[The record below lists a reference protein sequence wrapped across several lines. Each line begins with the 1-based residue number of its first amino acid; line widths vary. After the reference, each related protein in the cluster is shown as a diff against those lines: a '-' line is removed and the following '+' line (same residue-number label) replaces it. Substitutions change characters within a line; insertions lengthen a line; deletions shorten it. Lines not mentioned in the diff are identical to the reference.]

1 MTNQIFC
8 WRSCTEMTFTHHITH
23 TATNTQLRQ
32 DLVSNIEVRFF
43 ADHARLAAKVRGCK
57 LSTQIRFHTV
67 VSTKSKTQCHLFV

>member
-1 MTNQIFC
+1 M
-8 WRSCTEMTFTHHITH
+8 
-23 TATNTQLRQ
+23 
-32 DLVSNIEVRFF
+32 VSNIEVRFF